1 MQTRTREIWFRL
13 RAAELWHNGTDGYIS
28 KIVAARS
35 SSKVVADRD
44 EKPIAPDRL
53 SSLVGLCAASLA
65 ITLSLPQTASADPPS
80 WNGEY
85 AITFIVG
92 PKSGTSM
99 AVGEPEVQYTDTYTF
114 RSSCTSG
121 KCIAT
126 IISGPPPR
134 NPTVPQPVQF
144 TWDGSSWKQVSDFQW
159 DCMMPDTTIEW
170 DPARADVRY
179 TPQPDG
185 TLSGTMHTEIL
196 SGACQGTVD
205 MNMTAERA

>member
-1 MQTRTREIWFRL
+1 MTR
-13 RAAELWHNGTDGYIS
+13 H
-28 KIVAARS
+28 
-35 SSKVVADRD
+35 
-44 EKPIAPDRL
+44 RL
-53 SSLVGLCAASLA
+53 SSLVGLYAASLA
-65 ITLSLPQTASADPPS
+65 IALSPPPTASADSPS

-99 AVGEPEVQYTDTYTF
+99 AAGDPEVQYTDIYAF
-114 RSSCTSG
+114 RSSCTNG
-121 KCIAT
+121 KCTAT

-144 TWDGSSWKQVSDFQW
+144 TWDGSSWTQVSDFQW
-159 DCMMPDTTIEW
+159 DCMMPDEHTIEW

-185 TLSGTMHTEIL
+185 SLSGTMHTDIL
-196 SGACQGTVD
+196 SGACQGTLE
-205 MNMTAERA
+205 MNMTAQRV

>member
-1 MQTRTREIWFRL
+1 M
-13 RAAELWHNGTDGYIS
+13 
-28 KIVAARS
+28 
-35 SSKVVADRD
+35 
-44 EKPIAPDRL
+44 APDRL
-53 SSLVGLCAASLA
+53 SIIVGSSAASLVVA
-65 ITLSLPQTASADPPS
+65 LSLPATAFADSPS

-92 PKSGTSM
+92 PKDGTSM
-99 AVGEPEVQYTDTYTF
+99 AARDPEVQYTDTYGF

-126 IISGPPPR
+126 IISGPPPS

-144 TWDGSSWKQVSDFQW
+144 TWDGSSWTQVSDFQW

-185 TLSGTMHTEIL
+185 SLSGTMHTEIL
-196 SGACQGTVD
+196 SGACQGTID
-205 MNMTAERA
+205 MHMTAVRA

>member
-1 MQTRTREIWFRL
+1 M
-13 RAAELWHNGTDGYIS
+13 
-28 KIVAARS
+28 
-35 SSKVVADRD
+35 
-44 EKPIAPDRL
+44 APDRL

-65 ITLSLPQTASADPPS
+65 IALSLPPTASADTPS

-99 AVGEPEVQYTDTYTF
+99 AAGDPEVQYTDTYGF

-121 KCIAT
+121 KCTAT

-144 TWDGSSWKQVSDFQW
+144 TWDGSSWTQVSDFQW
-159 DCMMPDTTIEW
+159 DCMMPDEHTIQW
-170 DPARADVRY
+170 NPARADVRY
-179 TPQPDG
+179 TPQLDG
-185 TLSGTMHTEIL
+185 SLSGTMHTEIL
-196 SGACQGTVD
+196 SGACQGTVE
-205 MNMTAERA
+205 MHMTAERA